1 VISLSDIGV
10 DHPGTASRAHARQ
23 PHSERESVR
32 SSLVRHNVY
41 VAGHRTSIRIE
52 PVIWRALHDIARQ
65 QKVTLHDLVSDIDRT
80 RPGSGG
86 LSSAIRAYV
95 VAYLAAGLR
104 EALSAPSHTRA
115 WNFKPGFASFE

>member
-1 VISLSDIGV
+1 MSDIGYEN
-10 DHPGTASRAHARQ
+10 PATAPRAHARR
-23 PHSERESVR
+23 PRSERESVR

-52 PVIWRALHDIARQ
+52 PVIWRALHDIARL

-80 RPGSGG
+80 RTVPGG

-95 VAYLAAGLR
+95 VACLSAGWR
-104 EALSAPSHTRA
+104 EALSVRSLGRD
-115 WNFKPGFASFE
+115 WNFRPGSVSFE

>member
-1 VISLSDIGV
+1 VISLSDIGYEN
-10 DHPGTASRAHARQ
+10 PGTAPRAHARQ
-23 PHSERESVR
+23 PYRERESVR

-95 VAYLAAGLR
+95 VSYLAAGLR
-104 EALSAPSHTRA
+104 EALAAPSHTRA
-115 WNFKPGFASFE
+115 WNFKPGSASFE